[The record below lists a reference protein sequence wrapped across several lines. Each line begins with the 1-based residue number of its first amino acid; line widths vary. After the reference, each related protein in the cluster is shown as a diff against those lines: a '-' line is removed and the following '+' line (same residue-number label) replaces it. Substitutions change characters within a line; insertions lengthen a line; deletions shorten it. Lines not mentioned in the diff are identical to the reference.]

1 MNRDNQPV
9 FNVNRKVANF
19 GDYCNNIDSE
29 EQELKKVDRSF
40 IKNGERQQFPNN
52 SKYKFNKVT
61 RKMDDLSKDMIDD
74 DIDAIEELE
83 ITENTLP
90 NLFTGSAAEDNDEEM
105 ISEIKR
111 ISKQR
116 GDMSFIAKGILIL
129 LQNDAYFSDLIN

>member
-111 ISKQR
+111 ISKQG